1 MSHTVT
7 IKEACRGYKHGGVF
21 ELSNG
26 QVWKQTSNLY
36 CYAYQYRPTVEI
48 DKSRGTLRLGGMSET
63 VDAKRV
69 K

>member
-1 MSHTVT
+1 
-7 IKEACRGYKHGGVF
+7 VF

-48 DKSRGTLRLGGMSET
+48 DESQGTLRLEGMSDT
-63 VDAKRV
+63 VGAKRV